1 MKSKLIKSIA
11 LTLSTLMSLSLVA
24 TSYASASVVSKSQTQ
39 VAAFSQGGVYNFR
52 EITLSDKYTYSNVY
66 TKNDLPEKAKELY
79 KSNSTEGDKVISI
92 INHAN
97 YFAERFYD
105 NDGNVRNNRDAYKN
119 AYIGAALILYK
130 IPFET
135 WGGALFNSTSYEKS
149 IDNGN
154 AITGKGWYTQ
164 MLMSMSI
171 DRSEATLC
179 QFINNLVE
187 EGKLYVSSPDGKY
200 IPTSLKSKATTKNQQ
215 TIMNNNYSFGSAAL
229 NSYNKAF
236 DLTKTQIG
244 SGFNDRT
251 DAFNKALYGA
261 LLYIDAKKSNT
272 DYSTAKDW
280 ISGQYFYFE
289 DSRTTAINFSYYN
302 NALAGLDA
310 ASQKGISTEAEAI
323 QIAKDLLTT
332 GNLSIYNIDGGFS
345 TLK

>member
-1 MKSKLIKSIA
+1 MKSNLIKSIA
-11 LTLSTLMSLSLVA
+11 ITLSTLMTLSLV
-24 TSYASASVVSKSQTQ
+24 TTNYASAASESHAK
-39 VAAFSQGGVYNFR
+39 VASYSESSVYNFR
-52 EITLSDKYTYSNVY
+52 EVTLSDNYTSSNVY

-97 YFAERFYD
+97 YFAERFYT

-135 WGGALFNSTSYEKS
+135 WGGALFNSTSYEKA

-200 IPTSLKSKATTKNQQ
+200 VPTSLKSKATTKNQQ
-215 TIMNNNYSFGSAAL
+215 SIMNNNYSFGLAAL

-236 DLTKTQIG
+236 DLTKIQIG

-261 LLYIDAKKSNT
+261 LLYIDSQKTNT
-272 DYSTAKDW
+272 DYLTAKDW

-289 DSRTTAINFSYYN
+289 DAKTTAINFSYYN

>member
-1 MKSKLIKSIA
+1 MKSNLIKSIA
-11 LTLSTLMSLSLVA
+11 ITLSTLMSLSLV
-24 TSYASASVVSKSQTQ
+24 TTTYASAASQSRTQ
-39 VAAFSQGGVYNFR
+39 VVNYSQSGVYNFR
-52 EITLSDKYTYSNVY
+52 EVNLADNYTYSTVY

-79 KSNSTEGDKVISI
+79 NANSTEGDKVISI

-97 YFAERFYD
+97 YFAERFYS

-135 WGGALFNSTSYEKS
+135 WGGSLFNSTSYEKS

-164 MLMSMSI
+164 MLMSRSI

-200 IPTSLKSKATTKNQQ
+200 VPTSLKSKATTKNQQ
-215 TIMNNNYSFGSAAL
+215 SIINNNYSFGSAAL
-229 NSYNKAF
+229 NSYNRAF
-236 DLTKTQIG
+236 DLTKSQIG

-261 LLYIDAKKSNT
+261 LLYIDSQKNKVA
-272 DYSTAKDW
+272 YSIAKDW

-289 DSRTTAINFSYYN
+289 DSKTTAINFSYYN
-302 NALAGLDA
+302 NALAGLEE
-310 ASQKGISTEAEAI
+310 ASKRGISTEAEAI
-323 QIAKDLLTT
+323 QVAKDLLTN
-332 GNLSIYNIDGGFS
+332 GNLSICNIDGGFS
-345 TLK
+345 ILK